1 MKFDLHCHSNASDGK
16 LSPHEILLRVANSD
30 VELFALTDHDTIKGY
45 SLIKNDC
52 KPFTLVSGIELST
65 VWAGVAVH
73 IIGLDFDPE
82 HESIL
87 AAITFLRQ
95 AREERAKMIEDRLAK
110 KGMPD
115 TLQGALTYC
124 PDIGQVGRPHFA
136 EYMVAKG
143 YVNSMNEAFDKW
155 LGNGKIGDIKTLWPT
170 LEQTVAAIKDAGGVT
185 VLAHPLR
192 YDLTFSKLR
201 RLVAAFKEAGG
212 DGVEVVGQQAQPEQ
226 KRQLIKLIEEEGL
239 AASGGSDFHNPDW
252 AWAQIGKIEP
262 LPDHITPIWSLF
274 KHTQLN
280 KA

>member
-16 LSPHEILLRVANSD
+16 LSPHEVLSRVAD
-30 VELFALTDHDTIKGY
+30 AELDLFALTDHDTLKGY
-45 SLIKNDC
+45 SLIKNIE
-52 KPFTLVSGIELST
+52 KNVTLVSGIELST
-65 VWAGVAVH
+65 VWAGVAIH

-82 HESIL
+82 HPDIL
-87 AAITFLRQ
+87 AAIAFLRN
-95 AREERAKMIEDRLAK
+95 AREERAGIIDDRLAK

-115 TLQGALTYC
+115 TLQGALRYC

-136 EYMVAKG
+136 EYMVEKG
-143 YVNSMNEAFDKW
+143 YVKSMPEAFDKW
-155 LGNGKIGDIKTLWPT
+155 LGNGKIGDVKTLWPT
-170 LEQTVAAIKDAGGVT
+170 LEQTVAGIKGAGGVS

-201 RLVAAFKEAGG
+201 RLVEAFKAAGG
-212 DGVEVVGQQAQPEQ
+212 EGVEVVGQQAQPEQ
-226 KRQLIKLIEEEGL
+226 KRQLIKLIQEEGL

-262 LPDHITPIWSLF
+262 LPDDITPIWSLF
-274 KHTQLN
+274 KHTQMK